1 MSGEK
6 VYLCDEYKLY
16 FKIEDDVKVLQD
28 EVDLY
33 NTSFVGNN
41 CFCHEELI
49 DGQKTLTYS
58 IPAMVTMKQFMAKK
72 IHKDELID
80 IMFSITDQMMF
91 IKANEMALGKIILST
106 GYMYVDMENMS
117 VQLIFLPI
125 DKPMDKCNMEKFVRE
140 FVNKLNFANKKAS
153 DCGYELIKFFDDNK
167 TFYLSEFYKF
177 IVELKK
183 DSVDPALAEA
193 SATSKGQRANIDP
206 VMMASTQN
214 VGSFKLAKELRDYS
228 SMDIGFDDDDSDLTS
243 TTVLTGMSK
252 TKKGPSI
259 VRTRTGEKI
268 EIDKPLFCIGKSAN
282 GVDYQVT
289 DNSSISRRHAYIV
302 KVNGLYYLRDNK
314 STNHTYIDGKM
325 IKSGTDVP
333 LVDGNIFKLAD
344 EEFTFMGK

>member
-28 EVDLY
+28 ELDLY

-41 CFCHEELI
+41 CLCHEEKI
-49 DGQKTLTYS
+49 DGQRTIIYS
-58 IPAMVTMKQFMAKK
+58 IPAMITMEQFITKK
-72 IHKDELID
+72 IHRDELLD

-91 IKANEMALGKIILST
+91 IKANELALGKIILSS
-106 GYMYVDMENMS
+106 GYMYLNLENMS

-140 FVNKLNFANKKAS
+140 FINRLNFANKKAS
-153 DCGYELIKFFDDNK
+153 DCGYDIIKFFDDNS

-183 DSVDPALAEA
+183 DSMDQSEVAAKGQKAGVDPVLVATAQ
-193 SATSKGQRANIDP
+193 SAA
-206 VMMASTQN
+206 
-214 VGSFKLAKELRDYS
+214 SFKLAKEKKDYS
-228 SMDIGFDDDDSDLTS
+228 STDIGFNDDEDSDMTS
-243 TTVLTGMSK
+243 TTVLTSMNK
-252 TKKGPSI
+252 PKKGPSI

-268 EIDKPLFCIGKSAN
+268 LIDKPLFCIGKSAN

-289 DNSSISRRHAYIV
+289 DNSSVSRRHAYIV

-325 IKSGTDVP
+325 IKSGTDVS
-333 LVDGNIFKLAD
+333 LTDGTIFKLAD
-344 EEFTFMGK
+344 EEFTFMAK